1 LTKRVATIVASCFLL
16 ILTILSPATATD
28 SLAGGQGATEEK
40 PNQGPPVYYDY
51 HNYSQIRDHIFAIQ
65 AQHSDIAL
73 VYDIGDSWEKK
84 QGISD
89 RDILAVKISD
99 NVSSDEDEPE
109 VLIVALTHARE
120 WSTSEIAL
128 ELVDNLTDEY
138 QNDSRLSW
146 LVDNR
151 EIWIV
156 PVVNPDGLDYSLT
169 TDEWWRKNRRLNY
182 DGSHGVDL
190 NRNYNGSMNGDPD
203 GEWGGAGSSHD
214 PSSEIYCGMYA
225 FSEPETQAIRDLTK
239 AHDFEIAIDFHSYSN
254 WVMWPWGYTYE
265 FPPDNADL
273 VRIGTEFANLNG
285 YYPAQSSELYF
296 TTGDSID
303 WMYGGEDV
311 YAFCFEVG
319 SEFHPDLDDE
329 VWGIILENLPP
340 SFYGIE
346 IAGDREG
353 KAFDIVH
360 TASSTR
366 YYSETGYEISAD
378 ITAERGVNASDLAL
392 YSRLNGAAWV
402 MSPLVLSSGNDTY
415 GVTLPPCPVGSLV
428 EYFFVAHD
436 MSGVELMSP
445 TYAPYEVHSFTVVEN
460 PEAPVADAG
469 DDIQVYVGS
478 NVTLNGT
485 GSSDDKGIESY
496 VWSFIDDGS
505 QTLFG
510 PTPYYVFDNAGT
522 FAVTLNVTDHDGLY
536 STDVVLV
543 TVLDDQPPVADAGL
557 DQIALLGQEVYFD
570 GSGSTDNDCVANYT
584 WKFLY
589 ESSVVTLYGIS
600 PAFTF
605 SVAGTYVVTLNATDP
620 SGNSAEDA
628 VTIEVSDTPI
638 PEFSDVIVPALAL
651 VAIVMLIRRRLRTRA
666 RNDD

>member
-1 LTKRVATIVASCFLL
+1 LAIP
-16 ILTILSPATATD
+16 SPAAAGD
-28 SLAGGQGATEEK
+28 SSPESIGVAEDK
-40 PNQGPPVYYDY
+40 PDQGPPVYYSY
-51 HNYSQIRDHIFAIQ
+51 HNYSQIRDHVYAIQ
-65 AQHSDIAL
+65 AQHSDIAI

-84 QGISD
+84 QGKSN

-109 VLIVALTHARE
+109 VLVVALNHARE
-120 WSTSEIAL
+120 WTTSEIAL

-182 DGSHGVDL
+182 DGSYGVDL

-203 GEWGGAGSSHD
+203 GEWGGAGSSHNPPD
-214 PSSEIYCGMYA
+214 EIYCGMYA
-225 FSEPETQAIRDLTK
+225 FSEPETQAVRDLIM
-239 AHDFEIAIDFHSYSN
+239 AHDFEIALDFHSYSN

-265 FPPDNADL
+265 LPPDNADL

-319 SEFHPDLDDE
+319 NEFHPALDE
-329 VWGIILENLPP
+329 TVWGIILENLPP

-346 IAGDREG
+346 IAGDREE

-360 TASSTR
+360 TPSPTR

-378 ITAERGVNASDLAL
+378 ITAERGVNVSDLAL
-392 YSRLNGAAWV
+392 YSRLNGAAWIK
-402 MSPLVLSSGNDTY
+402 SPLTLSSGNDTY
-415 GVTLPPCPVGSLV
+415 GITLPPCPVGSLV
-428 EYFFVAHD
+428 EYYFVAHD
-436 MSGVELMSP
+436 MGDVELMSP
-445 TYAPYEVHSFTVVEN
+445 TYAPYEVHSFNVIEN

-469 DDIQVYVGS
+469 DDVQVEVGS
-478 NVTLNGT
+478 NVTFNGT
-485 GSSDDKGIESY
+485 GSSDDKGIVSY
-496 VWSFIDDGS
+496 VWSFVDDGS

-510 PTPYYVFDNAGT
+510 PTPYYVFENAET
-522 FAVTLNVTDHDGLY
+522 FAVTLNVTDDDGLY

-543 TVLDDQPPVADAGL
+543 TVVDDQPPTADAGL
-557 DQIALLGQEVYFD
+557 DQTALLGQEVYFD
-570 GSGSTDNDCVANYT
+570 GSGSIDNDGVANYT
-584 WKFLY
+584 WTFLF
-589 ESSVVTLYGIS
+589 EGDEVPLYGIS

-605 SVAGTYVVTLNATDP
+605 SAAGTYVVTLNVTDP
-620 SGNSAEDA
+620 SGNSATDTMT
-628 VTIEVSDTPI
+628 VEVLDTPI
-638 PEFSDVIVPALAL
+638 PEFSDVIAPTLAL
-651 VAIVMLIRRRLRTRA
+651 VAMVILLRRSARERA
-666 RNDD
+666 RGGN